1 MWSSGWKEGGPMPR
15 KGYTEERFEAFDT
28 IDVLELI
35 ASGVCFGVALA
46 LVFRL
51 FRISEFK

>member
-1 MWSSGWKEGGPMPR
+1 MPR